1 MKKVAFICYANAC
14 RSQIAEGLSK
24 LLGKGLYK
32 SYSAGLCPLNMIAGG
47 VYEVMDKRGIDI
59 SDQYS
64 KGLEEIP
71 IAEMDFV
78 ISLASFPA
86 DIVCPGNF
94 AGNKLDWNIPDPYGA
109 RTEMFEE
116 ITDLIECK
124 LKNFIRENFKK

>member
-1 MKKVAFICYANAC
+1 
-14 RSQIAEGLSK
+14 
-24 LLGKGLYK
+24 
-32 SYSAGLCPLNMIAGG
+32 MIAGG

-86 DIVCPGNF
+86 DIVCPGDF
-94 AGNKLDWNIPDPYGA
+94 AGGKLDWNIPDPYGA
-109 RTEMFEE
+109 RKEAFEK
-116 ITDLIECK
+116 ITNLIEYK
-124 LKNFIRENFKK
+124 LKNFIKENFKKKEL

>member
-32 SYSAGLCPLNMIAGG
+32 SYSAGLCPLSMVAAG

-86 DIVCPGNF
+86 AIVCPGDF
-94 AGNKLDWNIPDPYGA
+94 AGSKLNWNIPDPYGA
-109 RTEMFEE
+109 RAETFEE

-124 LKNFIRENFKK
+124 LKNFIKENFKK

>member
-24 LLGKGLYK
+24 VYGKGLYK
-32 SYSAGLCPLNMIAGG
+32 AFSAGLYPLGMIAKG

-71 IAEMDFV
+71 IDEMDFV
-78 ISLASFPA
+78 ISLGSFPA
-86 DIVCPGNF
+86 ASVCPANF
-94 AGNKLDWNIPDPYGA
+94 NGSDIDWDIPDPYGA
-109 RTEMFEE
+109 RIEMYEK
-116 ITDLIECK
+116 ITNLIEDK
-124 LKNFIRENFKK
+124 LKNFIRENFAA